1 MELFESRFKKFL
13 NVAKVMKMVGE
24 GAEEMEYESA
34 ITFKQAKE
42 LGLLPIDSKRTTRK
56 LREKNLNYFTI
67 TKPNKDGFSKVIY
80 WIEKEDAAKA
90 GDDFRLDKKVDPS
103 LYS

>member
-24 GAEEMEYESA
+24 GSEEMDTSGS

-42 LGLLPIDSKRTTRK
+42 LGLLPIDSQNSSTK
-56 LREKNLNYFTI
+56 LRERNLRYFTI
-67 TKPNKDGFSKVIY
+67 TKPNDDGFSKVIY
-80 WIEKEDAAKA
+80 WIEKEVAQEA
-90 GDDFRLDKKVDPS
+90 GEDFRVDDSVDVS

>member
-1 MELFESRFKKFL
+1 MELFESNFKKFI
-13 NVAKVMKMVGE
+13 NMAKVMKLVE
-24 GAEEMEYESA
+24 EDDEFDTSGAV
-34 ITFKQAKE
+34 TFKQAKKMR
-42 LGLLPIDSKRTTRK
+42 LLPIDGPNSDER

-80 WIEKEDAAKA
+80 WIEKEDADKA
-90 GDDFRLDKKVDPS
+90 GDDFRLDKKVNPS

>member
-24 GAEEMEYESA
+24 GAEEMEYDSA

-56 LREKNLNYFTI
+56 VKEKYMNYFTI
-67 TKPNKDGFSKVIY
+67 TKPNDDGFSKVIY
-80 WIEKEDAAKA
+80 WIGKEEAAKA
-90 GDDFRLDKKVDPS
+90 GDDFDLDDEIDSS

>member
-42 LGLLPIDSKRTTRK
+42 LGLLPIDGRKTTTK
-56 LREKNLNYFTI
+56 VKEKYMDYFTI
-67 TKPNKDGFSKVIY
+67 TKPNEDGFSKVIY
-80 WIEKEDAAKA
+80 WIKKEDAINS
-90 GDDFRLDKKVDPS
+90 GDSFSLDDDIDSS

>member
-24 GAEEMEYESA
+24 GSEEMEYDSA

-56 LREKNLNYFTI
+56 VKEKYMNYFTI
-67 TKPNKDGFSKVIY
+67 TKQNDDGFSKVIY
-80 WIEKEDAAKA
+80 WIGKEEAAKA
-90 GDDFRLDKKVDPS
+90 GDGFDLDDDIDSS